1 MTDHADAS
9 RPDAPAVVSASET
22 ISVEAYKSGDLTVL
36 YDANDP
42 LAWIESSYAVPL
54 DEAA

>member
-1 MTDHADAS
+1 MTDRADAS
-9 RPDAPAVVSASET
+9 RHDGPEVVSTSDAS
-22 ISVEAYKSGDLTVL
+22 SVEAYTSGELTVL